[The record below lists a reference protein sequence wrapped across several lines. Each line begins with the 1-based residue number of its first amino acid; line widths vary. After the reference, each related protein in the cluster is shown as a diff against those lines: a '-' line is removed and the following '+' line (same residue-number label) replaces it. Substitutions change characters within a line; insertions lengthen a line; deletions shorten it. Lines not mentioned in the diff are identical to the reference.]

1 MCICDCGPKGEK
13 DKCEVRECRRNTQIF
28 EAWEN
33 LRKAAVKSSDWK
45 RKRHLAFLQSAVPL
59 HIRNG
64 SGYDAPMFS
73 IYSVSSDF
81 GERSILFQIC
91 SLISVANVRAFKV
104 KSSAT
109 LKPLSLATVLIYQ
122 HACMNLSAELAWYHR
137 YEASQPV
144 TFHYIRQVVSASH
157 EIRTVRAVCSSW
169 VVIPNLYHI
178 A

>member
-1 MCICDCGPKGEK
+1 MEIMG
-13 DKCEVRECRRNTQIF
+13 
-28 EAWEN
+28 
-33 LRKAAVKSSDWK
+33 S
-45 RKRHLAFLQSAVPL
+45 
-59 HIRNG
+59 IRNG

-122 HACMNLSAELAWYHR
+122 YDCMNLSAETCL
-137 YEASQPV
+137 
-144 TFHYIRQVVSASH
+144 VS
-157 EIRTVRAVCSSW
+157 
-169 VVIPNLYHI
+169 
-178 A
+178 